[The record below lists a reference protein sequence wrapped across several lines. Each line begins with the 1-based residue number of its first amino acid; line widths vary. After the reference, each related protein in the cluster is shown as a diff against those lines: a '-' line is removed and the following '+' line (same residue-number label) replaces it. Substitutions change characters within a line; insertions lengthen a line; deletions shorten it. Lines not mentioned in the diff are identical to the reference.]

1 MQLRR
6 LKATDKRRQQQDLET
21 LLRDHSLDKIEELC
35 RSSSGRQMTAD
46 RRNVVDTWIKEL
58 GKINATPLT
67 FQEDESNQ
75 EPLGELQ
82 NIGNRDS
89 AALTRDSAYIS
100 ERASTRLSHLSML
113 SWESCTTLKS
123 DDSDES
129 TNKTSTIKSL
139 EVEKEKHG
147 DSSVKTNQS
156 SISSYKST
164 VDYIENSFQQG
175 RPDES
180 LCDSTQKAK
189 FWSIQNKDYMTHT
202 LRPSRS
208 DCSLHRMEKL
218 LKDEYRKSVTLTRNL
233 KGVSEMGSEYDISSE
248 LTSKT
253 GKPSDE
259 ESVSSETSP
268 NSSTTSPSSL
278 KMDTLKSYRD
288 AGPDQDKVSSATFI
302 AKEYLLKVTHKD
314 KCYFY
319 EVNPYSVVSCSAQN
333 TGEVK
338 HTQEESNNK
347 DQVET
352 DSTSVNA
359 CENRT
364 SAYTDTEINNL
375 SKHSNEDNT
384 SPTGSA
390 SGRTVTENDFDL
402 KLVKKSPGRST
413 EDRYDGALHLPRLSD
428 ENKDHSIKIKAEEKV
443 NTNIHTD
450 NH

>member
-1 MQLRR
+1 MDNDVQLRR

-100 ERASTRLSHLSML
+100 ERASTRLSHLSTL

-129 TNKTSTIKSL
+129 TNKTSTTKSL
-139 EVEKEKHG
+139 EVKKEKHG
-147 DSSVKTNQS
+147 HSSVKTNQS
-156 SISSYKST
+156 SISSYMST
-164 VDYIENSFQQG
+164 VDYIENNIQQG
-175 RPDES
+175 RPDGS
-180 LCDSTQKAK
+180 MCDSAQKAK
-189 FWSIQNKDYMTHT
+189 YWSIQNEAYMTCT
-202 LRPSRS
+202 LRTSRS
-208 DCSLHRMEKL
+208 DCSLNRMEKL
-218 LKDEYRKSVTLTRNL
+218 YKDEHRKSGTLTRHL
-233 KGVSEMGSEYDISSE
+233 KGVSEMGSEYDVSSE

-253 GKPSDE
+253 EKPLDE

-278 KMDTLKSYRD
+278 KMDTQKSYRD
-288 AGPDQDKVSSATFI
+288 QSPNDQDKVSYATFI
-302 AKEYLLKVTHKD
+302 AEEYLLKVTHKD
-314 KCYFY
+314 KCYVF
-319 EVNPYSVVSCSAQN
+319 EVNPYSEESQSAQN

-338 HTQEESNNK
+338 HIQEESNNK
-347 DQVET
+347 EQVET
-352 DSTSVNA
+352 DLISVNA
-359 CENRT
+359 SENRT
-364 SAYTDTEINNL
+364 AAYTDSEINNL

-390 SGRTVTENDFDL
+390 SGRTVTEKDFEL
-402 KLVKKSPGRST
+402 KLVKKAPGRNT
-413 EDRYDGALHLPRLSD
+413 ED
-428 ENKDHSIKIKAEEKV
+428 
-443 NTNIHTD
+443 
-450 NH
+450 